1 MARAK
6 ERVGGRA
13 TAVMSS
19 DVFDAAIVGAGIVG
33 LATAW
38 QLINRN
44 PGWRIAILEKEDRIA
59 AHQTG
64 RNSGVLHSGIY
75 YKPGSLKAINCRR
88 GLKLMVE
95 FCRQYSIA
103 HDICGKV
110 IVATQESQ
118 RPALDKVLENGLANG
133 IRCRAIGPD
142 ELRELEPAS
151 TGVAAIHVQDTGIVD
166 YPAVCGKLAELI
178 RAAGSEIRTSARV
191 LSMNRSNGS
200 IHLNTTSGTIAAERV
215 INCGGL
221 QSDRITRLSGARP
234 QVRIVPFRG
243 EYYVLRPEA
252 RSLVRNLIYPVPDPR
267 YPFLGVHFTRMING
281 EVECGPNAVLAL
293 AREGYRWRDF
303 NLLDLGSTLITP
315 GFWRFARKHWRT
327 AASETWRSLS
337 KPAFVRSLR
346 RLVPAIREQD
356 IRRAASGVRAQ
367 AMLPTGDLL
376 DDFAITKTDRIV
388 NVCNAPSPAATASL
402 SIGETIAAHVETIA
416 S

>member
-1 MARAK
+1 
-6 ERVGGRA
+6 
-13 TAVMSS
+13 MSK

-38 QLINRN
+38 RLIARN
-44 PGWRIAILEKEDRIA
+44 PGWRIAILEKEDRVA

-75 YKPGSLKAINCRR
+75 YKPGSLKATNCRR
-88 GLKLMVE
+88 GLKMMVE
-95 FCRQYSIA
+95 FCRQHSIP

-110 IVATQESQ
+110 IVATHASQ
-118 RPALDKVLENGLANG
+118 RPTLNKLLENGLANG
-133 IRCRAIGPD
+133 IRCRAIGAD
-142 ELRELEPAS
+142 ELRELEPAAS
-151 TGVAAIHVQDTGIVD
+151 GVGAIHVQDTGIVD

-178 RAAGSEIRTSARV
+178 CTADSEIRTSARV
-191 LSMNRSNGS
+191 LSMNRANGS
-200 IHLNTTSGTIAAERV
+200 VHLQTTAGTIAARRV
-215 INCGGL
+215 INCAGL
-221 QSDRITRLSGARP
+221 QSDRVTKLSGARP
-234 QVRIVPFRG
+234 EVRIVPFRG

-267 YPFLGVHFTRMING
+267 YPFLGVHFTRMTSG

-315 GFWRFARKHWRT
+315 GFWHFARRHWHT
-327 AASETWRSLS
+327 AAAEIWRSLN
-337 KPAFVRSLR
+337 KAAFLR
-346 RLVPAIREQD
+346 GLQQLVPAIREQD

-367 AMLPTGDLL
+367 AMLPSGDLL
-376 DDFAITKTDRIV
+376 DDFSITRADRVV

-402 SIGETIAAHVETIA
+402 SIAETIAEHVEA
-416 S
+416 MGQ